1 MTDPAMRDRV
11 GPLLAACAMAATVP
25 YVLLKIAWL
34 SGHYIGA
41 LDTGMLASP
50 TFVVAN
56 AVTLLLDLAVVV
68 VAAALGWQWGLR
80 LPAWLVLGPMWVATG
95 LLVTVAVGASVA
107 ALLALVLRLAS
118 TAVGVPG
125 LRPWVF
131 AVVYTG
137 FALQALLLSWLFVRY
152 LRARWPGLLAADR
165 APTADVR
172 TVRRAL
178 DVTTGPVRRAVD
190 AAAILLCTAVAV
202 LDGVIATFGHPPWSG
217 VAGVRPMPDR
227 VSAAVTALAA
237 LLGISATAVLR
248 RRLRDGRSL
257 FGPLAVVWTATGSMV
272 AWGLYTL
279 VVALVLP
286 ASTPSVRVDEVEIIA
301 GVLLVLAV
309 AGTLRS
315 DPASGRS
322 VDGRRA
328 RAGRRVPVAFD
339 R

>member
-1 MTDPAMRDRV
+1 
-11 GPLLAACAMAATVP
+11 MAATVP
-25 YVLLKIAWL
+25 YLLLKIAWL
-34 SGHYIGA
+34 TSHYIGA
-41 LDTGMLASP
+41 VDPEVLAAP

-95 LLVTVAVGASVA
+95 LLVTVGVGASVA
-107 ALLALVLRLAS
+107 ALLALVLPAAS
-118 TAVGVPG
+118 AAVGVPG

-152 LRARWPGLLAADR
+152 LRARWPGLLAAER
-165 APTADVR
+165 APCGDVR
-172 TVRRAL
+172 ALRRPL
-178 DVTTGPVRRAVD
+178 DVRSGPLRRTVD
-190 AAAILLCTAVAV
+190 AAAILFCTAVAV
-202 LDGVIATFGHPPWSG
+202 LDGGIATFGHPPCPG
-217 VAGVRPMPDR
+217 AAGARPMPDR

-237 LLGISATAVLR
+237 LLGIWATAVLR
-248 RRLRDGRSL
+248 RRLRAGRSL
-257 FGPLAVVWTATGSMV
+257 FGPLAVVSTGSMV
-272 AWGLYTL
+272 LWGLYTR
-279 VVALVLP
+279 VVALALP
-286 ASTPSVRVDEVEIIA
+286 AATPSVRVDEVEIIA
-301 GVLLVLAV
+301 GTLLVLAV

-328 RAGRRVPVAFD
+328 RAGGAPR
-339 R
+339 

>member
-1 MTDPAMRDRV
+1 
-11 GPLLAACAMAATVP
+11 MAATVP
-25 YVLLKIAWL
+25 YLLLKIAWL
-34 SGHYIGA
+34 TSHYISA
-41 LDTGMLASP
+41 VDPEVLAAP

-95 LLVTVAVGASVA
+95 LLVTVGVGASVA
-107 ALLALVLRLAS
+107 ALLALVLPAAS
-118 TAVGVPG
+118 AAVGVPG

-152 LRARWPGLLAADR
+152 LRARWPGLLAAER
-165 APTADVR
+165 APSGDVRALRRPLDVR
-172 TVRRAL
+172 TGPLRR
-178 DVTTGPVRRAVD
+178 TVD

-202 LDGVIATFGHPPWSG
+202 LDGGIATFGHPPWPG
-217 VAGVRPMPDR
+217 AAGVRPMPDR

-237 LLGISATAVLR
+237 LLGIWATAVLR
-248 RRLRDGRSL
+248 RRLRAGRWL

-272 AWGLYTL
+272 LWGLYTR
-279 VVALVLP
+279 VVALALP
-286 ASTPSVRVDEVEIIA
+286 AATPSVRVDEVEIIA
-301 GVLLVLAV
+301 GTLLVLAV
-309 AGTLRS
+309 AGTPRS
-315 DPASGRS
+315 APASGRS

-328 RAGRRVPVAFD
+328 HAGGAPR
-339 R
+339 